1 MFVEDEKT
9 GKITALMY
17 AKGYGFVEETGGGN
31 SFFFHAQHT
40 RDFELLE
47 VGDKVVFFTRMGET
61 YNDVEGNEK
70 QNMNAVRVRS
80 V

>member
-9 GKITALMY
+9 GKVTALMY
-17 AKGYGFVEETGGGN
+17 AKGYGFVQEEETLV

-47 VGDKVVFFTRMGET
+47 VNDKVVFFTRMGET
-61 YNDVEGNEK
+61 YQDAEGNDK

>member
-17 AKGYGFVEETGGGN
+17 AKGYGFVQELPSLC

-47 VGDKVVFFTRMGET
+47 VGDEVVFFTRMGEE
-61 YNDVEGNEK
+61 YKDGEGNVK